1 MSTSAELKN
10 LASSALSTDLR
21 TALSACRRLTN
32 NELPWC
38 TERAAQH
45 ARRAGW
51 SWRMIGQ
58 LLDVSGQAA
67 RKRLMHLDQPAPPS
81 LRGRSDRWAEAEHRT
96 MAANAR
102 QLRLAQELGVW
113 ERSGGDNVPW

>member
-1 MSTSAELKN
+1 MSTSAELRH
-10 LASSALSTDLR
+10 LAANALSTNPR
-21 TALSACRRLTN
+21 TALSACRRLIN
-32 NELPWC
+32 DELPWL
-38 TERAAQH
+38 TERAAQQ

-58 LLDVSGQAA
+58 LLGVSGEAA

-81 LRGRSDRWAEAEHRT
+81 LRGRTDRWAEAEHRT

-102 QLRLAQELGVW
+102 QLRLAQELGAW
-113 ERSGGDNVPW
+113 ERSGGDIVPW